1 MTKKDLLKQ
10 IFGELSLNR
19 NNAIFVAEQNKKMA
33 ESNKKYFDL
42 ELEERIVKMNIGKA
56 KFEGKSTKKLE
67 TQLATL
73 DDKKKVALKEIGLQ
87 PEDLLPKFNCLKC
100 GDTGIFENEI
110 CSCVKQKYN
119 NKLMELCGV
128 DLADVTYL
136 NNYDFK
142 FFGSAEE
149 RKYAE
154 KCVVTLEDF
163 VKKFETLKMKNIVM
177 CGASGTG
184 KTYLTKCIAKELI
197 AKNITTLFVSS
208 FDLNNLFLEQHTS
221 NFGEK
226 NNMQNLID
234 IDALIIDDLGT
245 EPMRKNVT
253 KEYLLILLNE
263 RLGKNKSTIITTNLS
278 PDDLLARYEERIF
291 SRIFNK
297 RTTLVLKF
305 DGKNVR
311 LKKWWNINKC
321 EKFVDIFLKPIAKN
335 RLFCLNVLFYL

>member
-234 IDALIIDDLGT
+234 VDALIIDDLGT

>member
-149 RKYAE
+149 RKFAE

-234 IDALIIDDLGT
+234 VDALIIDDLGT

>member
-56 KFEGKSTKKLE
+56 KFEGKSTKKIE

-149 RKYAE
+149 RKFAE

-234 IDALIIDDLGT
+234 VDALIIDDLGT

-321 EKFVDIFLKPIAKN
+321 KKFVDIFLKPIAKN

>member
-149 RKYAE
+149 RKFAE

-234 IDALIIDDLGT
+234 VDALIIDDLGT

-263 RLGKNKSTIITTNLS
+263 RLGKNKSIIITTNLS

>member
-67 TQLATL
+67 TQLTTL

-149 RKYAE
+149 RKFAE

-234 IDALIIDDLGT
+234 VDALIIDDLGT

>member
-149 RKYAE
+149 RKFAE

-234 IDALIIDDLGT
+234 VDALIIDDLGT

-305 DGKNVR
+305 DGKNIR

>member
-128 DLADVTYL
+128 DLADVPYL

-149 RKYAE
+149 RKFAE

-163 VKKFETLKMKNIVM
+163 VKKFDTLKMKNIVM

-234 IDALIIDDLGT
+234 VDALIVDDLGT

-278 PDDLLARYEERIF
+278 PDDILARYEERIF

-305 DGKNVR
+305 EGKNVR
-311 LKKWWNINKC
+311 LKKWQNINKC
-321 EKFVDIFLKPIAKN
+321 KKFVDIFLKPSAKN

>member
-56 KFEGKSTKKLE
+56 KFEKKSTKKLE

-100 GDTGIFENEI
+100 GDTGIFEDEI

-149 RKYAE
+149 RKFAE

-163 VKKFETLKMKNIVM
+163 VKKFDTLKMKNIVM

-234 IDALIIDDLGT
+234 VDALIIDDLGT

-263 RLGKNKSTIITTNLS
+263 RLCKNKSTIITTNLS

-311 LKKWWNINKC
+311 LKK
-321 EKFVDIFLKPIAKN
+321 
-335 RLFCLNVLFYL
+335 

>member
-56 KFEGKSTKKLE
+56 KFEKKSTKKLE

-149 RKYAE
+149 RKFAE

-234 IDALIIDDLGT
+234 VDALIIDDLGT

-297 RTTLVLKF
+297 RTTLLLKF

>member
-42 ELEERIVKMNIGKA
+42 ELDERIVKMNIGKA
-56 KFEGKSTKKLE
+56 KFEKKSTKKLE

-149 RKYAE
+149 RKFAE

-234 IDALIIDDLGT
+234 VDALIIDDLGT

>member
-10 IFGELSLNR
+10 IFGELTLNR

-42 ELEERIVKMNIGKA
+42 EREERIVKMNIGKA
-56 KFEGKSTKKLE
+56 KFEGKKKKKLE

-73 DDKKKVALKEIGLQ
+73 NDKKKVTLKEIGLQ

-128 DLADVTYL
+128 DLADAPYL

-149 RKYAE
+149 RKFAE

-163 VKKFETLKMKNIVM
+163 VKKFDTLKMKNIVM

-234 IDALIIDDLGT
+234 VDALIVDDLGT

-305 DGKNVR
+305 EGKNVR
-311 LKKWWNINKC
+311 LKK
-321 EKFVDIFLKPIAKN
+321 
-335 RLFCLNVLFYL
+335 

>member
-56 KFEGKSTKKLE
+56 KFENKSTKKLE

-149 RKYAE
+149 RKFAE

-197 AKNITTLFVSS
+197 AKNMTTLFVSS

-234 IDALIIDDLGT
+234 VDALIIDDLGT

-321 EKFVDIFLKPIAKN
+321 EKYVDIFLKPIAKN

>member
-1 MTKKDLLKQ
+1 
-10 IFGELSLNR
+10 
-19 NNAIFVAEQNKKMA
+19 
-33 ESNKKYFDL
+33 
-42 ELEERIVKMNIGKA
+42 
-56 KFEGKSTKKLE
+56 
-67 TQLATL
+67 
-73 DDKKKVALKEIGLQ
+73 
-87 PEDLLPKFNCLKC
+87 
-100 GDTGIFENEI
+100 
-110 CSCVKQKYN
+110 
-119 NKLMELCGV
+119 
-128 DLADVTYL
+128 
-136 NNYDFK
+136 
-142 FFGSAEE
+142 
-149 RKYAE
+149 
-154 KCVVTLEDF
+154 
-163 VKKFETLKMKNIVM
+163 MKNIVM

-234 IDALIIDDLGT
+234 VDALIIDDLGT